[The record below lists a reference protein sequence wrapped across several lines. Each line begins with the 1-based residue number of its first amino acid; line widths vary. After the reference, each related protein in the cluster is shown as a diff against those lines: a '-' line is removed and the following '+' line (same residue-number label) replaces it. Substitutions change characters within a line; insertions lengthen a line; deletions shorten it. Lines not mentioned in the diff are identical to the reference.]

1 MRWTDETT
9 CLVGTIYSLTR
20 CVAYEVQNCWPIGVK
35 LCRMSLPRT
44 IAKRRPMRSA
54 FRQVKIRGD
63 MHSTSGADR
72 IWLLILCLS
81 SSLYGLSRTARIIHG
96 IILQPIVWVIT
107 PPVFLLSFASWIV
120 LGEIRRRV
128 TTCDPLYPSILAH
141 SSSLLPVV
149 EFLLHSL
156 YLFGRPD
163 PLYIVRVAS

>member
-1 MRWTDETT
+1 
-9 CLVGTIYSLTR
+9 
-20 CVAYEVQNCWPIGVK
+20 
-35 LCRMSLPRT
+35 
-44 IAKRRPMRSA
+44 MRSA

-128 TTCDPLYPSILAH
+128 TTCDPLYPSIL
-141 SSSLLPVV
+141 PVV